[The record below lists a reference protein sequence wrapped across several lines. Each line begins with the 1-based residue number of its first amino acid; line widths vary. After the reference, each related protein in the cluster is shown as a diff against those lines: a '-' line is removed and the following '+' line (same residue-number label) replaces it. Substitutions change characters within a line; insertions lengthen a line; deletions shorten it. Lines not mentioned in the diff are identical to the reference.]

1 LNFLA
6 NEVNCIFVAKVKNM
20 ATLSGQKVK
29 NAFASLLKL
38 TTNTA
43 TTSLKN
49 VESGDGVATALQLA
63 TGRVGIN
70 GTLEFPTAPATGST
84 EVKALLLNASNQ
96 VVERSLNAAAFS
108 GGALTTASLPLAVSG
123 SDVRMA
129 NPSSIS
135 DIGTPAS
142 GDRFL
147 IYDASVTTWK
157 RIDYS
162 ALSALINPGGY
173 QSAPE
178 LVARTSNTLSLT
190 SSHQYLEF
198 ENIGTASTESNKIG
212 DATTYFDLNTAYG
225 GTNDAIEFYQDGG
238 IYQITICAPI
248 TTGGGAGCVVEFNF
262 AINGAV
268 VNVNET
274 TLGTGTAHFIT
285 QSTFANLNA
294 GDLISVTAAETGSG
308 TVSIDQY
315 AILHIRKL

>member
-1 LNFLA
+1 
-6 NEVNCIFVAKVKNM
+6 M

-38 TTNTA
+38 ATNTA

-63 TGRVGIN
+63 TGKVGIN

-178 LVARTSNTLSLT
+178 IVARTSNTLSLT
-190 SSHQYLEF
+190 STHQYLEF
-198 ENIGTASTESNKIG
+198 RNIGTASTDSNKIG
-212 DATTYFDLNTAYG
+212 DATTYFDLSTAYG

-238 IYQITICAPI
+238 IYQVTLCAPI
-248 TTGGGAGCVVEFNF
+248 TTSGGAGCVVEFNF
-262 AINGAV
+262 AINGTII
-268 VNVNET
+268 NVNET
-274 TLGTGTAHFIT
+274 TLGAGTAHFIT
-285 QSTFANLNA
+285 QSTFVNLNA
-294 GDLISVTAAETGSG
+294 GELISVTAAETGSG